1 MACLHVRFFNGW
13 KMVLRSVVGSPTPK
27 LITDVTKVLCE
38 LELAIQRVKVT
49 TTPDEKVLDMFFIT
63 DGMDQLHTKIRREET
78 CEHLSLMLGACC
90 ISCELHLAG
99 PEYNVQQGRSCISE
113 AIAEELFGNELFA
126 KEDCLSG
133 DVLKAKKASITV
145 DNLLSPTHTLLQIHC
160 LDQKGLVYDIL
171 KIPKD
176 CDIRV

>member
-1 MACLHVRFFNGW
+1 
-13 KMVLRSVVGSPTPK
+13 
-27 LITDVTKVLCE
+27 
-38 LELAIQRVKVT
+38 
-49 TTPDEKVLDMFFIT
+49 
-63 DGMDQLHTKIRREET
+63 
-78 CEHLSLMLGACC
+78 
-90 ISCELHLAG
+90 CELHLAG

-171 KIPKD
+171 KISKD
-176 CDIRV
+176 CDIRVSGSYGIPPTPARRALFIVYQSAVPYIAERALRICIFSAEIGRHSTSDRKWEVYRFLLDESRGFPLTNNRAKRDIVDKARRTLMRW